1 MQEARMRR
9 VAIATVALLVSGPCA
24 FAQNTVRYFTGVP
37 NLLEELDTDV
47 ILKEVRQGA
56 KIVSAEL
63 DVCHLPVPNSPLRER
78 FVVQLKPQ
86 GNRLVGS
93 GQSQE
98 SKTPVAVDLARTVVK
113 DEVKFEGTIKYGD
126 RTFKALSEENTDI
139 SEKDFKEQTAPE
151 ESIVESPADFREVT
165 PGTIGF
171 RVNRASLTDF
181 LKALR
186 AENVKVQSYSIA
198 PSCDALRRGYLE
210 VQVDIDPERAAA
222 LIAKAKSLPG
232 VTRAGWTSG
241 GIDLSRAIRFPAA
254 GWRDAGGKLDREKL
268 GKAIAA
274 VASKVLDG
282 KSATAEWDDVTGELG
297 ITVKRPDNTV
307 PGLSLTEIIEIPLV
321 VSGEKPGATN
331 TIVVRVGSL
340 SSELEDDGG
349 SPKLTLSTQSNGE
362 TPEPF
367 GADGLLDALAKE
379 FKAETWDSDKEN
391 WTK

>member
-1 MQEARMRR
+1 MRR
-9 VAIATVALLVSGPCA
+9 VAIAAVALVVSGPCA

-47 ILKEVRQGA
+47 ILKETRQGA
-56 KIVSAEL
+56 KIIAAEL

-86 GNRLVGS
+86 GTRLVGS
-93 GQSQE
+93 GQAQE
-98 SKTPVAVDLARTVVK
+98 SKTPISVDLNRTVAK

-139 SEKDFKEQTAPE
+139 SEKEFKEQTAVE
-151 ESIVESPADFREVT
+151 ENIVESPADFREVT
-165 PGTIGF
+165 PGTIAF
-171 RVNRASLTDF
+171 RVTRTSLTDF

-186 AENVKVQSYSIA
+186 AENIKVQTFSIA
-198 PSCDALRRGYLE
+198 PSCDGLRRGYLD
-210 VQVDIDPERAAA
+210 VQADIDPERAAA

-241 GIDLSRAIRFPAA
+241 GIDLSRAIRFPAT

-268 GKAIAA
+268 GKALAA
-274 VASKVLDG
+274 AASKVLDG
-282 KSATAEWDDVTGELG
+282 KSATAEWDDVTGELTV
-297 ITVKRPDNTV
+297 TVKRPDTTV
-307 PGLSLTEIIEIPLV
+307 PGLSLTEVIEIPFV

-340 SSELEDDGG
+340 SSELEDDG
-349 SPKLTLSTQSNGE
+349 SPKLSLSNQSNGE
-362 TPEPF
+362 SPEPF
-367 GADGLLDALAKE
+367 GADGLLDVLAKE
-379 FKAETWDSDKEN
+379 FKAESWDSEKET
-391 WTK
+391 WKK